1 MPALISSSTEPG
13 AGGLSPRGLRFPQPL
28 TGARQ
33 RVRVQGDLEP
43 RPASQFPLEV
53 PLTPQQADEPW
64 LSEGLTRA
72 EGSGF

>member
-1 MPALISSSTEPG
+1 MPTLISSSTEPG
-13 AGGLSPRGLRFPQPL
+13 GGGPVATWPLISPAPD
-28 TGARQ
+28 GARQ